1 MKKFLLAILIPVLL
15 LTGCSPLAR
24 KPETATLFAMD
35 TVIDLS
41 VYGDAALLDK
51 IETLVTGL
59 EDQLSVTKPDS
70 QVYTINTTGS
80 GVLTG
85 HAAELMEG
93 ALVLCRRTGGA
104 LDLSIYPVV
113 RAWGFTTGDYR
124 VPSDDEIRDLLTRV
138 DYTKI
143 QYDPATG
150 TVNLPANMEIDF
162 GSVGKGYAAGLAAQ
176 LLRDRGVQSALLN
189 FGGNVQTVGR
199 KPDGSPWQIAVK
211 DPQTGTPMMA
221 LSIEDQAVVTSG
233 GYERYFEQDGQ
244 TYWHIMDPSTGCP
257 ADSGLLSVT
266 VVGSDGLLCDG
277 LSTSLFIMGLER
289 AADFWGQSD
298 DFEAIFITTDGT
310 VYITEGLK
318 DRFALLADY
327 ADTTVRLIER

>member
-15 LTGCSPLAR
+15 LTGCSPLAW
-24 KPETATLFAMD
+24 KPQTATIFAMD

-41 VYGDAALLDK
+41 VYGDAALLD
-51 IETLVTGL
+51 EVEALVTGL

-70 QVYTINTTGS
+70 QVHAINATGT
-80 GVLTG
+80 GVLSG
-85 HAAELMEG
+85 RAAELMEG
-93 ALVLCRRTGGA
+93 ALALCRRTGGA

-143 QYDPATG
+143 RYDPASGAVT
-150 TVNLPANMEIDF
+150 LPAGMEIDF
-162 GSVGKGYAAGLAAQ
+162 GSVGKGYAAGQAAQ
-176 LLRDRGVQSALLN
+176 LLRDQGVQSALLN
-189 FGGNVQTVGR
+189 FGGNVQTVGC
-199 KPDGSPWQIAVK
+199 KPNGSPWQIAVK
-211 DPQTGTPMMA
+211 DPQTGTPMMV

-244 TYWHIMDPSTGCP
+244 TYWHIMDPSTGRP

-266 VVGSDGLLCDG
+266 VVGRDGLLCDG
-277 LSTSLFIMGLER
+277 LSTSLFIMGLNQ
-289 AADFWGQSD
+289 AADLWRQSD
-298 DFEAIFITTDGT
+298 DFEAIFVTAGGD
-310 VYITEGLK
+310 VYLTEGLK

-327 ADTTVRLIER
+327 ADTTVRLMER